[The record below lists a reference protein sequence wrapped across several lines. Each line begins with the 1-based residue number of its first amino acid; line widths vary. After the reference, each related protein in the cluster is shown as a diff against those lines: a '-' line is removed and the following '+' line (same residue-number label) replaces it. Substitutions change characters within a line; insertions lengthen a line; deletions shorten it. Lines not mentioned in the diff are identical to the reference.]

1 MMKWKVYQFIF
12 MSVYMT
18 LMSGCIPENL
28 KEGPVSKKSAMEI
41 YNEATV
47 LIENK
52 DLEDGISLLNEVEL
66 LHPYSPYAKSA
77 LLKLAVTYHSQKD
90 YENTRL
96 SAERYIDF
104 YPKDQDAAYAQYLIA
119 LSYYNEIDRGGRDQ
133 ELTYKA
139 LQSFKLLTE
148 KYPDSDYTKTGTLK
162 FDLAYDHLA
171 RKEMDVGLFYLKRKQ
186 YSAAINRFRIVIEDF
201 QTTSHTPEAL
211 HRLVEC
217 YLSLGLY
224 KEAETTAAILGHNYQ
239 SSEFYR
245 DSYELLNQKG
255 LAPNV
260 EKKSWLN
267 KFYQNIVKGD

>member
-1 MMKWKVYQFIF
+1 MIKWKVYQLILI
-12 MSVYMT
+12 SIYMT
-18 LMSGCIPENL
+18 LTSGCIPENIN
-28 KEGPVSKKSAMEI
+28 EVPVSKKLAMEI
-41 YNEATV
+41 YNEAIV

-52 DLEDGISLLNEVEL
+52 DLKGGISLLNEVER
-66 LHPYSPYAKSA
+66 LHPYSSYAKSA
-77 LLKLAVTYHSQKD
+77 LLKLVVTYHWQKD

-96 SAERYIDF
+96 SAERYIEF
-104 YPKDQDAAYAQYLIA
+104 YPKEQDAAYAQYLIA
-119 LSYYNEIDRGGRDQ
+119 ISYYDEMDRGGRDQ
-133 ELTYKA
+133 ELSYKA
-139 LQSFKLLTE
+139 LQSFRLLTE

-224 KEAETTAAILGHNYQ
+224 KEAETAAAILGHNYQ

-255 LAPNV
+255 LVPDI

>member
-1 MMKWKVYQFIF
+1 MIKWKVYQLILI
-12 MSVYMT
+12 SIYMT
-18 LMSGCIPENL
+18 LTSGCIPENIN
-28 KEGPVSKKSAMEI
+28 EVPVSKKLAMEI
-41 YNEATV
+41 YNEAIV

-52 DLEDGISLLNEVEL
+52 DLKGGISLLNEVER
-66 LHPYSPYAKSA
+66 LHPYSSYAKSA
-77 LLKLAVTYHSQKD
+77 LLKLVVTYHWQKD

-96 SAERYIDF
+96 SAERYIEF
-104 YPKDQDAAYAQYLIA
+104 YPKEQDAAYAQYLIA
-119 LSYYNEIDRGGRDQ
+119 ISYYDEMDRGGRDQ
-133 ELTYKA
+133 ELSYKA
-139 LQSFKLLTE
+139 LQSFRLLTE

-162 FDLAYDHLA
+162 FDLTYDHLA

-224 KEAETTAAILGHNYQ
+224 KEAETAAAILGHNYQ

-255 LAPNV
+255 LVPDI

>member
-1 MMKWKVYQFIF
+1 MIKLKIYHFTFI
-12 MSVYMT
+12 SVYLT
-18 LMSGCIPENL
+18 LMSGCIPASITEV
-28 KEGPVSKKSAMEI
+28 PVSKKSAMEI

-47 LIENK
+47 LIKAK
-52 DLEDGISLLNEVEL
+52 DLEDGISLLNEVES

-77 LLKLAVTYHSQKD
+77 LLTLAVTYHSQKD

-96 SAERYIDF
+96 TAERYIDF
-104 YPKDQDAAYAQYLIA
+104 YPRDQDAAYAQYLIA
-119 LSYYNEIDRGGRDQ
+119 LSYYDEIDRGGRDQ

-139 LQSFKLLTE
+139 LQSLRLLSE

-171 RKEMDVGLFYLKRKQ
+171 RKEMNVGLFYLKRKQ
-186 YSAAINRFRIVIEDF
+186 YSAAINRFRVVIEDF

-217 YLSLGLY
+217 YISLGLY
-224 KEAETTAAILGHNYQ
+224 KEAETAAAVLGHNYQ

-260 EKKSWLN
+260 QKKSWLN
-267 KFYQNIVKGD
+267 KLYQNIVKGD